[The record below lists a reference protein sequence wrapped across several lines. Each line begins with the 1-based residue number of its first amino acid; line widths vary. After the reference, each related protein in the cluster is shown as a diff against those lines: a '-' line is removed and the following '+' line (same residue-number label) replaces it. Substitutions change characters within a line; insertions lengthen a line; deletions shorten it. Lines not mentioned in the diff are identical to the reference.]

1 MNTETEVSFIDTTR
15 VNVVTKDGTIYV
27 LTFPDNY
34 HYQLETRFDHYF
46 TKLLAQLFD
55 KYYDGTVNSV
65 WGEINRQLLLHKCNM
80 IFMLGVDKNQ
90 ERKRLGERIKQIR
103 EQKHMDA
110 KTLAEKSGIDAA
122 NLSRIEAGRYS
133 AGFDILV
140 RIATALGMKIDFVE
154 LKGNENEN

>member
-1 MNTETEVSFIDTTR
+1 MKTETDVSFIDATR
-15 VNVVTKDGTIYV
+15 VNVVTKDGTIYI
-27 LTFPDNY
+27 LTFQDHY

-55 KYYDGTVNSV
+55 KYYDGTVNSI
-65 WGEINRQLLLHKCNM
+65 WGEINSQLLLHNCNM
-80 IFMLGVDKNQ
+80 ILMLGVDKNQ
-90 ERKRLGERIKQIR
+90 ERKRLGERIKQLR

-110 KTLAEKSGIDAA
+110 KTLAEKAGIDAA

-133 AGFDILV
+133 TGFDILV

-154 LKGNENEN
+154 LKGEENEK